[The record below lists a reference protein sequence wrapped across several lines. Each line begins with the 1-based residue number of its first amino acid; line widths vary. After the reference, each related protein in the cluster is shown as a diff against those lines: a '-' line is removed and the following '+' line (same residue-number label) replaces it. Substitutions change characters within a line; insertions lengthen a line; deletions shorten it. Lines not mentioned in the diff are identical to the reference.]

1 MSGKVC
7 IIGGGGVRTPL
18 LIHGLL
24 QSQQALKISDL
35 VLFDVDQ
42 RRAEIMAAL
51 GGAISNKLGVDI
63 RMTTANSLGSAVD
76 GSSFVLSSVRVGGM
90 SARARDERTAI
101 EQGLAGQETTGPG
114 GVAMALRTVPF
125 ALAHAR
131 VIERLAP
138 HAWLINFTNPAGLIT
153 QALNQHTKLRV
164 IGICDTPAELF
175 HRIAQVL
182 GVPTSEAHCEYAGLN
197 HLGWVRRVTVG
208 GKDLTAQ
215 LLENPDLLR
224 QLYHANLFDP
234 LLIRTLQLIPSE
246 YLFFYYSQRKA
257 YLNQVRA
264 GASRGEELV
273 KLNRQ
278 LFSQLQAENPR
289 EGLHTYRNYL
299 MQRNSSYLQLEAEA
313 GSAFGEQREDI
324 DPFDLATGYHRIA
337 IEVMTG
343 LLSEQ
348 PREVVVNV
356 CNRGSITDLGPED
369 VVEVPCQISRAG
381 VKPISTG
388 PLPEAV
394 RGLVLAVK
402 AYERT
407 VIRAAVEKSW
417 ALAQLAMLEYPIIGQ
432 WEIAGDLREKL
443 ATSDPEFLGYLEP
456 HIERAH
462 P

>member
-24 QSQQALKISDL
+24 QSQHILNINEL

-42 RRAEIMAAL
+42 QRAEIMVAL
-51 GGAISNKLGVDI
+51 GRAIGNKLGVDI
-63 RMTTANSLGSAVD
+63 RMTTANSLESAVD

-90 SARARDERTAI
+90 AARARDERTAI
-101 EQGLAGQETTGPG
+101 EHGLAGQETTGPG
-114 GVAMALRTVPF
+114 GVAMALRTVPI

-131 VIERLAP
+131 VIERLARQ
-138 HAWLINFTNPAGLIT
+138 AWFINFTNPAGLIT
-153 QALNQHTKLRV
+153 EALNQHTKLRV

-182 GVPTSEAHCEYAGLN
+182 GVPPSEAYCEYAGLN
-197 HLGWVRRVTVG
+197 HLGWVRRVTVR
-208 GKDLTAQ
+208 GKDITGQ

-257 YLNQVRA
+257 YLNQLRA

-273 KLNRQ
+273 KLNDQ
-278 LFSQLQAENPR
+278 LFSRLKREKPR
-289 EGLHTYRNYL
+289 EGLNTYRNYL
-299 MQRNSSYLQLEAEA
+299 MQRNSSYMQLEAEA
-313 GSAFGEQREDI
+313 GSAFGDHREEV

-337 IEVMTG
+337 IDVMTG
-343 LLSEQ
+343 LVSEQ

-356 CNRGSITDLGPED
+356 RNCGGITDLGLED

-381 VKPISTG
+381 VTPKPTG
-388 PLPEAV
+388 SLPEAV
-394 RGLVLAVK
+394 RGLVVAVK
-402 AYERT
+402 AYERM

-417 ALAQLAMLEYPIIGQ
+417 PLAQLAMLEYPIIGQ

-443 ATSDPEFLGYLEP
+443 AASDPEFLGYLEP
-456 HIERAH
+456 R
-462 P
+462 